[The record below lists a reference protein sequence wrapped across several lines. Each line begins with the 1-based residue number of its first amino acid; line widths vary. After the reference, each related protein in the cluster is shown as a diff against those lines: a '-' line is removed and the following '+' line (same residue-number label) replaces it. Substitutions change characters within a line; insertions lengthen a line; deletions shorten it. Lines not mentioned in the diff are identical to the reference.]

1 MGAGELDTLRRS
13 DVVDLTHTLRPD
25 FPLFPIYNPV
35 EVAERFSVAEDGFF
49 VRSWSFDEHCGT
61 HVDAPAHFAAAGAT
75 VDRLDP
81 AELVLTVA
89 VIDVREKVAADDDAL
104 IEPDDVLDW
113 ERRHGPLPERS
124 AVFALTGWGERA
136 GDAAAYLN
144 ADASGTL
151 HSPGF
156 SAETTDFLRDE
167 RPGVRAIG
175 LDTASLDIGAS
186 ADFPAH
192 LSWLPSG
199 RYGVENLANLERLP
213 PSGALVVVGAPT
225 FQGGSGGPS
234 RVLALVG

>member
-1 MGAGELDTLRRS
+1 VSAGGPDRLFQSE
-13 DVVDLTHTLRPD
+13 VVDLTHTLRPG

-35 EVAERFSVAEDGFF
+35 EVAERFAHAEDGFF

-61 HVDAPAHFAAAGAT
+61 HVDAPAHFAAEGAT

-81 AELVLTVA
+81 ADLLLAVA
-89 VIDVREKVAADDDAL
+89 VVDVREKVAADDDAL
-104 IEPDDVLDW
+104 VEPDDVLAW
-113 ERRHGPLPERS
+113 ERRHGRLPDRA

-144 ADASGTL
+144 ADAGGTL

-156 SAETTDFLRDE
+156 SAETADFLREE

-175 LDTASLDIGAS
+175 LDTASLDIGPS
-186 ADFPAH
+186 TDFAAH
-192 LSWLPSG
+192 VSWLPSG

-213 PSGALVVVGAPT
+213 EAGATVVVGAPT
-225 FQGGSGGPS
+225 FEGGSGGPA
-234 RVLALVG
+234 RVLALVS